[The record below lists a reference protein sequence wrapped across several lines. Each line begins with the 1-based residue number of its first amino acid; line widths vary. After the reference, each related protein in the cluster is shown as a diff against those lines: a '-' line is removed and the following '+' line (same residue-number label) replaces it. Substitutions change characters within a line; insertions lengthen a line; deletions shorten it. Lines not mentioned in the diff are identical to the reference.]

1 MRESRIERRLA
12 SAVKTQGG
20 LCLKFVSRAF
30 SGVPDRI
37 ILLPDGKM
45 AFAELKAPGQQL
57 RPLQE
62 HRQRMLQRLGLLV
75 YVIDCAELLGGI
87 LSAIQ
92 SP

>member
-1 MRESRIERRLA
+1 MREKQIESKLKK
-12 SAVKTQGG
+12 AVESKGG
-20 LCLKFVSRAF
+20 LCLKFVSPAL

-62 HRQRMLQRLGLLV
+62 HRKRMLERLGFLV
-75 YVIDCAELLGGI
+75 YVIDCAEQIGGI
-87 LSAIQ
+87 LSEIQ
-92 SP
+92 ST